1 VSERNHLKAE
11 YGLRLFLVLIT
22 FALAAAVP
30 RLDLFISLV
39 RIFVVDPDP
48 DSMGSLDPDTGFVS
62 QIRIREGKNDPE
74 K

>member
-1 VSERNHLKAE
+1 VSERNHLQAE

-39 RIFVVDPDP
+39 RTFVLDPDP
-48 DSMGSLDPDTGFVS
+48 DWIQWGPWI
-62 QIRIREGKNDPE
+62 IRIPDS
-74 K
+74 

>member
-39 RIFVVDPDP
+39 
-48 DSMGSLDPDTGFVS
+48 GYLLW
-62 QIRIREGKNDPE
+62 IRIRIRIGFNGVPGSG
-74 K
+74 